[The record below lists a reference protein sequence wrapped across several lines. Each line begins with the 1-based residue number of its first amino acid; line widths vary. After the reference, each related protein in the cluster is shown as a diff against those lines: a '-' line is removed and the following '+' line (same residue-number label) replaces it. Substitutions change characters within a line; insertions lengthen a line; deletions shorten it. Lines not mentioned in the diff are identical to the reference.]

1 MNGQTGMIVLP
12 SLNGIFSKLTKNNI
26 NYSKFFT
33 LYFRGRGRFMIK
45 QVLFVCTGNTCRSS
59 MAEALLRKMLSEDLA
74 EKAATIRVVSAGTGA
89 RSGDSAA
96 QNAIE
101 VMAKEGIDLR
111 QHRARPITPE
121 MIANADLVLTMT
133 LEQKN
138 TVLKILP
145 SANKKVFTLSEFA
158 QGVKEIED
166 LMDRAEVLRLTL
178 EEKRR
183 RYLEREAPK
192 LEELR
197 RRNLELSRQMRAL
210 DEELRQIEQ
219 KMEQE
224 IAPEK
229 RELELIQEKLTAFEI
244 PDPYGQNI
252 EAYKICANEIKEKLK
267 IVVKQIK
274 SSLEE

>member
-1 MNGQTGMIVLP
+1 
-12 SLNGIFSKLTKNNI
+12 
-26 NYSKFFT
+26 
-33 LYFRGRGRFMIK
+33 
-45 QVLFVCTGNTCRSS
+45 
-59 MAEALLRKMLSEDLA
+59 MAEALLRKMLIEDLA
-74 EKAATIRVVSAGTGA
+74 EKATTIRVVSAGTGA
-89 RSGDSAA
+89 HSGDKAA

-111 QHRARPITPE
+111 HHRAKPITPE
-121 MIANADLVLTMT
+121 MITSADLVLTMT

-138 TVLKILP
+138 AVLKIMP
-145 SANKKVFTLSEFA
+145 AAKTKVFTLSEFA

-166 LMDRAEVLRLTL
+166 LMDRVEVLRQTL
-178 EEKRR
+178 DEKRR
-183 RYLEREAPK
+183 KYLEREAPK

-219 KMEQE
+219 RMEQE

-229 RELELIQEKLTAFEI
+229 RELELIQEKITAFEI

-267 IVVKQIK
+267 IVVNQIK
-274 SSLEE
+274 ASLDE

>member
-1 MNGQTGMIVLP
+1 
-12 SLNGIFSKLTKNNI
+12 
-26 NYSKFFT
+26 
-33 LYFRGRGRFMIK
+33 MIK

>member
-1 MNGQTGMIVLP
+1 
-12 SLNGIFSKLTKNNI
+12 
-26 NYSKFFT
+26 
-33 LYFRGRGRFMIK
+33 MIK

-59 MAEALLRKMLSEDLA
+59 MAEALLRKMLIKDLA

-89 RSGDSAA
+89 RSGDKAA

-101 VMAKEGIDLR
+101 VMAREGIDLK
-111 QHRARPITPE
+111 QHRARMITPE
-121 MIANADLVLTMT
+121 LITNADLVLTMT

-138 TVLKILP
+138 AVLKMMP
-145 SANKKVFTLSEFA
+145 GAKTKVFTLNEFA

-166 LMDRAEVLRLTL
+166 LMDRAEILRHTL

-183 RYLEREAPK
+183 KYLEREAPK

-229 RELELIQEKLTAFEI
+229 RELELIQDKLTSFEI

-267 IVVKQIK
+267 IVVNQIK
-274 SSLEE
+274 ASLEE

>member
-1 MNGQTGMIVLP
+1 
-12 SLNGIFSKLTKNNI
+12 
-26 NYSKFFT
+26 
-33 LYFRGRGRFMIK
+33 MIK

-59 MAEALLRKMLSEDLA
+59 MAEALLRKMLIEDLA
-74 EKAATIRVVSAGTGA
+74 EKATTIRVVSAGTGA

-101 VMAKEGIDLR
+101 VMAREGIDLR
-111 QHRARPITPE
+111 QHRAKPITPE
-121 MIANADLVLTMT
+121 MLSNADLVLTMT
-133 LEQKN
+133 LEQKK

-166 LMDRAEVLRLTL
+166 LMDRAEILRLTL

-183 RYLEREAPK
+183 KFLEREAPK

-210 DEELRQIEQ
+210 DEELRRIEQ

-229 RELELIQEKLTAFEI
+229 RELEVIQEKLTTLEI

-274 SSLEE
+274 ASLEE